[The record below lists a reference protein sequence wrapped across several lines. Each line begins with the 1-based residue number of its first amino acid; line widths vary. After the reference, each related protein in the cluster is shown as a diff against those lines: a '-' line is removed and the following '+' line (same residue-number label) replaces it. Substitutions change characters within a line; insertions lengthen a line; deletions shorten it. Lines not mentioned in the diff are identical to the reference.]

1 VSYFQE
7 PQPDVLQQGDI
18 YYAPVVR
25 AESSTAAT
33 HTWSHVDEF
42 EIDFPQDDEGGQSH
56 AVLKAGYAPVMVLSH
71 DCQMDR
77 QMNAEYQRLRK
88 AKPPLT
94 KAAALAAVESDPDLD
109 RFVTVAPILSLA
121 RYRTELADVKSGAV
135 IGMFYVPPTPGGEIT
150 VDSVVDLNF
159 VSTVDRSLLR
169 LRTASLGESSL
180 SSLRLALARLYA
192 LRTPE
197 IGFELEEAV
206 GQRIVGVRRD
216 EDSPARVLLELKDGS
231 EIALLLNPGPVK
243 QGRPSAKAPR

>member
-77 QMNAEYQRLRK
+77 QMNAEYLSK
-88 AKPPLT
+88 AGP
-94 KAAALAAVESDPDLD
+94 LAAVESDPDLD
-109 RFVTVAPILSLA
+109 RFITVAPILSLA